1 VLDDML
7 VVDAVVHPYDLSPE
21 NLAPGGDELADLIFR
36 THVAFSGTDSPEF
49 ALRAEEFLVKFD
61 IQALDAAVFRES
73 PTDLAIIHTL
83 PNLGFQNGPMCSPE
97 TSAALRSLHPDR
109 YLVYAAINSVEP
121 GEAVAQLERQVQD
134 LQPAGLKLY
143 PTYLYDGE
151 SRGWR
156 LDDDFSRELLTA
168 AHDLGIRNVAVHK
181 GAAAFPPSAPF
192 EPFTLADFQEG
203 PAAFPDINF
212 QIVHA
217 GVAFLE
223 EAARLF
229 AANPNVYATIET
241 TTSFA
246 MTDPRAFAEAFGS
259 LLASAGPDRILFA
272 SGVNLIHP
280 RPPIELLG
288 AFEMPE
294 DLVAERGYP
303 RMSDEIRRKVLG
315 ENALRLHGLNPE
327 EVRARLAG
335 DDVEAG
341 REHGLA
347 PPWSVLR
354 GSPVA

>member
-1 VLDDML
+1 VQ
-7 VVDAVVHPYDLSPE
+7 
-21 NLAPGGDELADLIFR
+21 EL
-36 THVAFSGTDSPEF
+36 H
-49 ALRAEEFLVKFD
+49 
-61 IQALDAAVFRES
+61 
-73 PTDLAIIHTL
+73 
-83 PNLGFQNGPMCSPE
+83 
-97 TSAALRSLHPDR
+97 
-109 YLVYAAINSVEP
+109 
-121 GEAVAQLERQVQD
+121 
-134 LQPAGLKLY
+134 PAGLKLY

-156 LDDDFSRELLTA
+156 LGDDFSKELLTA
-168 AHDLGIRNVAVHK
+168 ARDLGIYNVAVHK

-203 PAAFPDINF
+203 PAGYPEINF

-246 MTDPRAFAEAFGS
+246 MTDPRSFAESFGS

-280 RPPIELLG
+280 RPPIQLLG
-288 AFEMPE
+288 SFEMPE

-315 ENALRLHGLNPE
+315 ENALRLHGLDTAG
-327 EVRARLAG
+327 VRARLAG

-354 GSPVA
+354 GAPVV